1 MEYYCVVDTNKFVRS
16 IYAVAVGWGA
26 ARGPRFAGA
35 ERARVQ
41 KVSITLLHNL
51 CNCVIAERSF
61 YENKFRKRW

>member
-1 MEYYCVVDTNKFVRS
+1 MLLLATILHIAFTLLRR
-16 IYAVAVGWGA
+16 VGGA

-61 YENKFRKRW
+61 YANKFRKRW